1 MEPEPDPSRGSESTA
16 ACGSRVRVAIPPGG
30 GPEMLTG
37 FTNAND
43 AAGWNARPDD
53 RRPVVFLL
61 RVSDR
66 SLRQPD
72 QPRWEWNSIHPH
84 QALDGSLEHR
94 DG

>member
-1 MEPEPDPSRGSESTA
+1 MEPEPDPSRGSEPTA

-30 GPEMLTG
+30 RPEMLTG

-43 AAGWNARPDD
+43 AAGWNARTDD

-66 SLRQPD
+66 SLRD
-72 QPRWEWNSIHPH
+72 Q
-84 QALDGSLEHR
+84 SLNFGRRHR
-94 DG
+94 SPAIRAPARSSNAAKP